1 MLKIETAMPARLAD
15 IRRFRRTAWRLVALC
30 MLLRVGD
37 ALSHEILVQP
47 AGKAALAE
55 D

>member
-1 MLKIETAMPARLAD
+1 MLKIETAVPARLAD
-15 IRRFRRTAWRLVALC
+15 IRRFRRTAWRVVALC

-37 ALSHEILVQP
+37 ALSHQILAPP
-47 AGKAALAE
+47 AGIATAAE